1 MADRPDPVM
10 DLERKLAALASA
22 TAGIDADPRIG
33 EAIVSSLELRKGST
47 SGAPDDLAR
56 LAEATASLE
65 PSDAFSDEVAQQL
78 TQRVAQRGAQR
89 VDAAAKPTAL
99 DAVSRTGPIAAAVA
113 AFAAAAALL
122 LSFQTQRE
130 VDAVIVTSVLS
141 VEVGE

>member
-1 MADRPDPVM
+1 MADRPHLVKDV
-10 DLERKLAALASA
+10 ERELAALASA
-22 TAGIDADPRIG
+22 TAEIDGDPRIG
-33 EAIVSSLELRKGST
+33 EAIASAIELR
-47 SGAPDDLAR
+47 GAPTRGASDDLAR

-65 PSDAFSDEVAQQL
+65 PSDAFSDVVV
-78 TQRVAQRGAQR
+78 QRVAGG
-89 VDAAAKPTAL
+89 AAKTTSL
-99 DAVSRTGPIAAAVA
+99 DAVSRTGPIAAAFA